1 MSAVILNFRH
11 GTLRN
16 PTVDFNIIA
25 LPIIVAGIAWLA
37 VTANPDWFWP
47 ILLADF
53 WLLGY
58 HHVIATFTRM
68 ERDPESRKLNYPFLW
83 LATPLIIFAAVMAMV
98 IFWGVITVVSIYLYW
113 QFWHY
118 LRQSEGISKAYLGAC
133 KASGFAHHHVTRVLF
148 YGVPL
153 ASFLTMLGRQ
163 PKTFINMPVFIPSIP
178 TWLIMLTWVIV
189 LAAAVYMLYGLLKG
203 KLSNSKVS
211 LLYTGYA
218 ASHLMIFI
226 IAYALTENLDHG
238 WLALNIWHNL
248 QYLIFVWLF
257 NSNQQQRD
265 RLKHRP
271 ILSYLSSPGRAWLYF
286 LTTFTITTIVYT
298 LVENS
303 ANLFPQDF
311 ITLAAAFVILY
322 QTINFHHYVVDAN
335 IWKLR
340 KPKIKQF
347 VVAQ

>member
-1 MSAVILNFRH
+1 MPAVVFNLHH

-16 PTVDFNIIA
+16 STVDFNIIILPVIIA
-25 LPIIVAGIAWLA
+25 LLAWVAVAI
-37 VTANPDWFWP
+37 NPDWFWP

-68 ERDPESRKLNYPFLW
+68 ERDPETGKLNYPFLW
-83 LATPLIIFAAVMAMV
+83 LVAPILIFALVAAMV
-98 IFWGVITVVSIYLYW
+98 VYWGIITVVSIYLYW

-133 KASGFAHHHVTRVLF
+133 KASEFAHHRIVRLLF

-163 PKTFINMPVFIPSIP
+163 HSTFINLPVYIPNIPSWIIAAV
-178 TWLIMLTWVIV
+178 WLMM
-189 LAAAVYMLYGLLKG
+189 LAAAGYLMFELIKGRLANTKISMLYA
-203 KLSNSKVS
+203 
-211 LLYTGYA
+211 GYA
-218 ASHLMIFI
+218 VSHLLIFVF
-226 IAYALTENLDHG
+226 AYGLTESLDHG

-248 QYLIFVWLF
+248 QYLVFVWLF
-257 NSNQQQRD
+257 NSNQQRRN
-265 RLKHRP
+265 RLQHRP
-271 ILSYLSSPGRAWLYF
+271 ILQYLSSPRRAWLYF
-286 LTTFTITTIVYT
+286 LTTFTITTVVYT
-298 LVENS
+298 IVEKS
-303 ANLFPQDF
+303 AGLFPQDY
-311 ITLAAAFVILY
+311 ITLAAVFVILY

-340 KPKIKQF
+340 KPKIKQY
-347 VVAQ
+347 VVNQ